1 MALSAVKSTLER
13 ALDKDLSDLV
23 RGIRAHK
30 DDERIG
36 YLAASQSFGEH
47 TDVLMLTTN
56 LIRKDLNSGKLYDT
70 SVALSG
76 LSCFVT
82 PDLARDLCDDVLA
95 LTMSPKPYIAKKAVL
110 LLYKIFLKNP
120 DALRT
125 AFPRLRKK
133 LEDPDPGVQSAAVN
147 VICELARKNPQNYL
161 SLSPVFFKLM
171 TSSTNNWVLIKII
184 KLFGALTP
192 LEPRLGKKLIEPLT
206 NLIHN
211 TSAMSLLYECINTV
225 LAGESTVCSC
235 FHRVRLLLS
244 ISSGVPDHHASI
256 QLPRRPLAQQECCDW
271 FICQGAMAAT
281 LNGSG
286 KRDVPLCSI
295 FFLLQLCV
303 QKLRILIEDS
313 DQNLKYLGLLAMNK
327 ILRHHPKS
335 VQAHKDLILA
345 CLEDKDES
353 IRLRALDLL
362 HGMVTKTNLIE
373 IVKSLVRHLNSPD
386 IGNYFRSELISTIVR
401 ICSQENYHYVVSF
414 EWYVSVLIELAQLN
428 TNRTGELLA
437 NQLLDV
443 AVRVASVRQFAV
455 GQMAIFLRSCK
466 SMMTHSNQASLH
478 DVIYAAAWI
487 CGEYA
492 GFLEEPRETLE
503 AMLETASFIDL
514 PGHIQSVLVLNCLK
528 LYCKLVAAWFAQ
540 TTGGCD
546 VLSDPPP
553 PPPESIDAS
562 ADLRAL
568 VDRLLEL
575 TAFLMDKIS
584 LFVHSANLEAQERVR
599 GVLLFVSCNSAYRHS
614 MILSVCVFFYDLVRV
629 FPFLL
634 PTVLDGQAI
643 VQFMLIDLGC
653 FHAGKAVSIHQL
665 LHLVVKRLTKL
676 RATASTSPL
685 PQPPPPP
692 PTSTCGGGGGGG
704 GDEDVVDLLGIDADD
719 SLDPLSAVR
728 KTASAADDAP
738 TPATGNHCLPFPPTS
753 LHHPFNPP
761 PQPRWF
767 PLRVHAGLSAV
778 ISDTNKLIPSVA
790 DDDSSTLPTPQR
802 HQHAEGSNHRSIPHP
817 SATSLFDLSNCLPTW
832 VFVLYGGKSSLAWI
846 CLLDS
851 TQPPPSSDLL
861 NGVHGVLVELGGLFA
876 GEVHPVAAK
885 AQRKVPLPEGLDLDA
900 WINEPPPPP
909 KLTLASPS
917 SLLPTDAPL
926 DRHKKRSKKGV
937 IGESATGG
945 IFSGLVEPEG
955 PKPVKLTQAEL
966 DEMRKQRLLLQESN
980 PHYLKSTKKRSQGSV
995 SEEPEAPPV
1004 VEAPSTD
1011 VPKSKLAL
1019 IALLTVLTSTP
1030 KLASSDKFA
1039 MEMQKQL
1046 KEIGRQKAKTPT
1058 GCIFLLHG
1066 YSTRGKARKGQRPR
1080 KERVP
1085 VPEES
1090 EEAVDFP
1097 TSVPV
1102 STVVDLPEPPNRL
1115 PCRLQGVTPNDVD
1128 SPDEESELDPNDPH
1142 RLLNIQLDIPSM
1154 EEATLD
1160 TPSRPSTDTKKTL
1173 QTRNKKKKASKVN
1186 GTSGVGGAQARKE
1199 PSRRHVQSNDQRG
1212 EIKQPRSDQPPVI
1225 SEEAFVDLL
1234 SNFKAVTAA
1243 RAKVRCPATAEALSA
1258 GNSHLLEPTFVSL
1271 LGALSKAASL
1281 SVVERVGTSASVYA
1295 EVATTPVCVLIK
1307 LSTSTGSVSIEAK
1320 SEDETASTD
1329 LVQRVKTLVK
1339 GFRPAE

>member
-1 MALSAVKSTLER
+1 
-13 ALDKDLSDLV
+13 
-23 RGIRAHK
+23 
-30 DDERIG
+30 
-36 YLAASQSFGEH
+36 
-47 TDVLMLTTN
+47 
-56 LIRKDLNSGKLYDT
+56 
-70 SVALSG
+70 
-76 LSCFVT
+76 
-82 PDLARDLCDDVLA
+82 
-95 LTMSPKPYIAKKAVL
+95 
-110 LLYKIFLKNP
+110 
-120 DALRT
+120 
-125 AFPRLRKK
+125 
-133 LEDPDPGVQSAAVN
+133 
-147 VICELARKNPQNYL
+147 
-161 SLSPVFFKLM
+161 
-171 TSSTNNWVLIKII
+171 
-184 KLFGALTP
+184 
-192 LEPRLGKKLIEPLT
+192 
-206 NLIHN
+206 
-211 TSAMSLLYECINTV
+211 
-225 LAGESTVCSC
+225 
-235 FHRVRLLLS
+235 
-244 ISSGVPDHHASI
+244 
-256 QLPRRPLAQQECCDW
+256 
-271 FICQGAMAAT
+271 
-281 LNGSG
+281 
-286 KRDVPLCSI
+286 
-295 FFLLQLCV
+295 
-303 QKLRILIEDS
+303 
-313 DQNLKYLGLLAMNK
+313 MNK

-584 LFVHSANLEAQERVR
+584 LFVHSANLEAQER
-599 GVLLFVSCNSAYRHS
+599 
-614 MILSVCVFFYDLVRV
+614 
-629 FPFLL
+629 
-634 PTVLDGQAI
+634 
-643 VQFMLIDLGC
+643 
-653 FHAGKAVSIHQL
+653 AVSIHQL

-738 TPATGNHCLPFPPTS
+738 TPAT
-753 LHHPFNPP
+753 
-761 PQPRWF
+761 
-767 PLRVHAGLSAV
+767 
-778 ISDTNKLIPSVA
+778 
-790 DDDSSTLPTPQR
+790 
-802 HQHAEGSNHRSIPHP
+802 
-817 SATSLFDLSNCLPTW
+817 
-832 VFVLYGGKSSLAWI
+832 
-846 CLLDS
+846 DS

-966 DEMRKQRLLLQESN
+966 DEV
-980 PHYLKSTKKRSQGSV
+980 GS
-995 SEEPEAPPV
+995 
-1004 VEAPSTD
+1004 
-1011 VPKSKLAL
+1011 K
-1019 IALLTVLTSTP
+1019 
-1030 KLASSDKFA
+1030 
-1039 MEMQKQL
+1039 
-1046 KEIGRQKAKTPT
+1046 
-1058 GCIFLLHG
+1058 
-1066 YSTRGKARKGQRPR
+1066 
-1080 KERVP
+1080 
-1085 VPEES
+1085 
-1090 EEAVDFP
+1090 
-1097 TSVPV
+1097 
-1102 STVVDLPEPPNRL
+1102 
-1115 PCRLQGVTPNDVD
+1115 
-1128 SPDEESELDPNDPH
+1128 
-1142 RLLNIQLDIPSM
+1142 
-1154 EEATLD
+1154 
-1160 TPSRPSTDTKKTL
+1160 
-1173 QTRNKKKKASKVN
+1173 
-1186 GTSGVGGAQARKE
+1186 
-1199 PSRRHVQSNDQRG
+1199 
-1212 EIKQPRSDQPPVI
+1212 
-1225 SEEAFVDLL
+1225 
-1234 SNFKAVTAA
+1234 
-1243 RAKVRCPATAEALSA
+1243 
-1258 GNSHLLEPTFVSL
+1258 
-1271 LGALSKAASL
+1271 
-1281 SVVERVGTSASVYA
+1281 
-1295 EVATTPVCVLIK
+1295 
-1307 LSTSTGSVSIEAK
+1307 
-1320 SEDETASTD
+1320 
-1329 LVQRVKTLVK
+1329 
-1339 GFRPAE
+1339 